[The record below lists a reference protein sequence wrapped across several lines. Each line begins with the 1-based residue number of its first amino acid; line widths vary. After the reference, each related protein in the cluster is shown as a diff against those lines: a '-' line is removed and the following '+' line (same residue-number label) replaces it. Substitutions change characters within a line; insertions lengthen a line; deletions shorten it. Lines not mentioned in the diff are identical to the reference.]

1 MTAAPVSVIV
11 VSRGRPSL
19 LPRCLT
25 GIGQLCYPAFE
36 IVVVA
41 DTGGIEAVRAMGWQ
55 ARVKLVAF
63 DTANISQARNAGI
76 AASTGEIIAFIDDD
90 AVPEPT
96 WLAHL
101 AAPFADPDI
110 AATGGFVIGR
120 NGISFQWT
128 ARAVNARGEKIALD
142 HSGDA
147 PFEPSPP
154 EGFVTK
160 TEGTNCAFRRRA
172 LAEIGGFD
180 PAFRFYMDETDVNL
194 RLAQAGGRTVLV
206 PLALTA
212 VGGFGSLA
220 TAIPTH
226 FHWLNGS
233 KGGLWFLFVYYLIVL
248 IKYNGNWAFVQR
260 FYCMKDERAAWKMGV
275 MSAVL
280 FSLFPLI
287 FMLPAFAA
295 TVLIPNLANPE
306 EAYVSVCK
314 MLLPPGAMGLM
325 IAAMLSATMST
336 LSGEYNVT
344 ASVVTRDI
352 YRRLLRPNAEN
363 REQMIVARLA
373 TVALGTVI
381 VFGAMQ
387 VGRFGGAF
395 EANKML
401 TGLIGVPLAAPLMF
415 GMLWRR
421 PRPWGVM
428 ASIII
433 GIASGLILNGIP
445 GLSWQS
451 ATFGQILVCLGIL
464 IVSGLRESRCAE
476 YRQRVTEFFNRLA
489 IPVRESEETGDGASR
504 GHRAIMILFAVSLGL
519 SGLLFV
525 GISLFS
531 VALRSGQYALVAGL
545 WCCSVAALL
554 GWRLRKSRSSLR
566 QVPQRGNEKC

>member
-1 MTAAPVSVIV
+1 MTNGLVALDYTAIGIYLALMAGIGGILGMFVKNVKEYFAGGNAVPWHLGAISNYMTMISTFVFVAHAGVVYKDGLFGLLLLWSPVPATLFATIFLAHRWRRAGLVTPVEYLEQRYGASVRQIISWGGVGFRILDNMVRLYALGIFVSGTLGCSMNQAIAVSGGIVIV
-11 VSRGRPSL
+11 Y
-19 LPRCLT
+19 T
-25 GIGQLCYPAFE
+25 MIGGVWA
-36 IVVVA
+36 VVV
-41 DTGGIEAVRAMGWQ
+41 T
-55 ARVKLVAF
+55 
-63 DTANISQARNAGI
+63 
-76 AASTGEIIAFIDDD
+76 D
-90 AVPEPT
+90 A
-96 WLAHL
+96 
-101 AAPFADPDI
+101 I
-110 AATGGFVIGR
+110 
-120 NGISFQWT
+120 Q
-128 ARAVNARGEKIALD
+128 
-142 HSGDA
+142 
-147 PFEPSPP
+147 
-154 EGFVTK
+154 
-160 TEGTNCAFRRRA
+160 CAI
-172 LAEIGGFD
+172 LLMI
-180 PAFRFYMDETDVNL
+180 T
-194 RLAQAGGRTVLV
+194 TVMV

-212 VGGFGSLA
+212 VGGFGALA

-344 ASVVTRDI
+344 AGVVTRDI

-373 TVALGTVI
+373 TVALGTLI

-395 EANKML
+395 EANKTL

-415 GMLWRR
+415 GMLWRK
-421 PRPWGVM
+421 PKPWGVV
-428 ASIII
+428 ASIFF
-433 GIASGLILNGIP
+433 GIASGFLFKSLS
-445 GLSWQS
+445 GLSWES
-451 ATFGQILVCLGIL
+451 ATFCQVLVCLGIL
-464 IVSGLRESRCAE
+464 ALSGLGESPCAE
-476 YRQRVTEFFNRLA
+476 YRQRVADFFNRLA
-489 IPVRESEETGDGASR
+489 IPVRESEETGEDASR

-545 WCCSVAALL
+545 VCCAVALRL
-554 GWRLRKSRSSLR
+554 GWGLRKR
-566 QVPQRGNEKC
+566 